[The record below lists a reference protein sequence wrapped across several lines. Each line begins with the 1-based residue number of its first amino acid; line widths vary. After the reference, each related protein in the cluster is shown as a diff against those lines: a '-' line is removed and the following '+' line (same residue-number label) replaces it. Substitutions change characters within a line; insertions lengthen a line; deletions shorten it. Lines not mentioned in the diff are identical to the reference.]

1 MSAGRR
7 DEVSR
12 PRYAESMKNTSPTL
26 RDQALSL
33 SPEERAALAHDLLLS
48 LEDEPFDAP
57 EEVEA
62 AWADE
67 IRRRAADVRAG
78 EPGIPAEQVLAEVRA
93 RLQERRGQ

>member
-1 MSAGRR
+1 
-7 DEVSR
+7 
-12 PRYAESMKNTSPTL
+12 MKNTSATL

-48 LEDEPFDAP
+48 LENEPFDTP
-57 EEVEA
+57 EEVQA
-62 AWADE
+62 AWAEE

-78 EPGIPAEQVLAEVRA
+78 ESGIPAEQVLAEVRA

>member
-1 MSAGRR
+1 
-7 DEVSR
+7 
-12 PRYAESMKNTSPTL
+12 MKNMSPTL

-33 SPEERAALAHDLLLS
+33 SLEERAALAHDLLLS

-57 EEVEA
+57 EEVDA
-62 AWADE
+62 AWAEE

-78 EPGIPAEQVLAEVRA
+78 EPGIPAEQVLAEVRT